1 VKLVLPVLALFA
13 LGCAA
18 PRLAVMRDTP
28 PAPAVTE
35 RLAGA
40 AAAPLTVRRV
50 VHASVL
56 LEVGDLRVLTD
67 PWFSETDAYNHGEP
81 LALSIDKLPKLTAV
95 VVSHGHYDH
104 FDIAAFA
111 AYPDKSVPM
120 IVRTEM
126 VEAAKAA
133 GFTDVRALEHGQRSD
148 VAGGALQVTATPAA
162 HGVPES
168 TYVIELGGY
177 TVYFGGDTRLIPE
190 LRDIPKKFPN
200 IDLAIVAVNGLTV
213 TGAGQMVMNAQEAAE
228 LVAMLHAK
236 VAVPM
241 HYTFHGNWFTDTF
254 ILSYTGTPA
263 DFVTATKAKSPSTKV
278 HVLEPGAPLVLT
290 RAPDTEDT
298 SGASKD
304 APDAPHT
311 EPPVDH

>member
-1 VKLVLPVLALFA
+1 MKVALPLVILLA

-28 PAPAVTE
+28 PPAAITE
-35 RLAGA
+35 TVAGPA
-40 AAAPLTVRRV
+40 GGGPPHRQQLTVRRV

-56 LEVGDLRVLTD
+56 LEAGDVRVLTD
-67 PWFSETDAYNHGEP
+67 PWFTETDAYNHGEQI
-81 LALSIDKLPKLTAV
+81 ALTIDKLPKLTAV
-95 VVSHGHYDH
+95 VASHGHYDH

-133 GFTDVRALEHGQRSD
+133 GFTDVRALEHWQSAE
-148 VAGGALQVTATPAA
+148 VAGVKITATPAA

-168 TYVIELGGY
+168 TYVIEMGGY

-190 LRDIPKKFPN
+190 LHEIPKKFPN
-200 IDLAIVAVNGLTV
+200 IDLALLAVNGLTV
-213 TGAGQMVMNAQEAAE
+213 TGAGPMVMNAQEAAE
-228 LVAMLHAK
+228 LVALLHAK

-241 HYTFHGNWFTDTF
+241 HYAFHGSWFTDTF

-263 DFVTATKAKSPSTKV
+263 DFVTAVHEKAPSTKV
-278 HVLEPGAPLVLT
+278 HVLVPGAPLVLA
-290 RAPDTEDT
+290 RGDEQDA

-304 APDAPHT
+304 APDAPVT
-311 EPPVDH
+311 GP